1 MKYSAKNLTC
11 MASGLM
17 AAGLLAATSALA
29 ADTSLSHGATSF
41 IKEASEGNQ
50 AEIALAQ
57 LAQQKAQNPEIKS
70 LAEMIQ
76 TDHQQSQDKL
86 QTIAQAHGVTLD
98 QGLTWS
104 EKREQGK
111 LEKLSGADFDQQYA
125 KDMLEDHVKDLNAF
139 QKAEGQL
146 QETDLKQFAQENI
159 TAMQKHLQ
167 HAEMAA
173 KAVGVDQATISSIT
187 SKAPAMGGT
196 GEHPEMGHGAGQQKG
211 Y

>member
-1 MKYSAKNLTC
+1 MGNSPKYLTC
-11 MASGLM
+11 LASGLI
-17 AAGLLAATSALA
+17 AAGLLAVASAAA
-29 ADTSLSHGATSF
+29 ADSGLAMKASSF
-41 IKEASEGNQ
+41 IKETSAGNQ
-50 AEIALAQ
+50 GEIALAQ
-57 LAQQKAQNPEIKS
+57 LAQQKSQRPEIKS

-76 TDHQQSQDKL
+76 NDHQQSQEKL

-104 EKREQGK
+104 QKREQGK

-125 KDMLEDHVKDLNAF
+125 KAMLEDHVNDLNKF
-139 QKAEGQL
+139 QKAADQL
-146 QETDLKQFAQENI
+146 QEADLKQFAQENI
-159 TAMQKHLQ
+159 TAMQKHLR

-196 GEHPEMGHGAGQQKG
+196 SENPENGRGAGKQKG